1 VVAVATLLDM
11 ERRRYQDDDLL
22 TKAELAEVLK
32 VSVRTIDRY
41 ISEGGGPPYVRIGR
55 GRGQLRWRW
64 GDVREWLR
72 QRRED
77 GRS

>member
-1 VVAVATLLDM
+1 MALVETLLAM
-11 ERRRYQDDDLL
+11 ERHHYRDDDLL

-41 ISEGGGPPYVRIGR
+41 VSEGGGPPYVRIGR

-64 GDVREWLR
+64 GDVQEWLR
-72 QRRED
+72 AHRVD
-77 GRS
+77 G